1 MILID
6 KKMLLSCQIILAILL
21 FLHLIADAVF
31 AQNGCY
37 GIELCERMMARRG
50 KIEQLLRSPR
60 HCIGEGL
67 GGLLLVNKYNCS
79 DEERRLAEAE
89 NHDRIAVFER
99 MSNNPKMINKTSEE
113 IGKEFAIKRQ
123 ENLVKGVHREV
134 KVPDTGE
141 TTWWDGY
148 PPDPRKTEI
157 SRILT
162 LKGATLYAEPNS
174 YSAVARDNVQQYEA
188 FGVLGS
194 IEDNSGTR
202 WYQVTEEYVPK
213 IKPRNW
219 SPKPIGWVAED
230 QVIPWRRAVVMR
242 FTNPYNREP
251 SLFFDPPQPILDL
264 MQEAKDVRRRELQSI
279 REQLENGR
287 GGASGVVAMEPKVGA
302 GQEQMIM
309 YPVLDFHASG
319 GKDDLFIDGKFAR
332 LLEVAARTRNSASES
347 RTHSAAIDIIFVMD
361 TTHSMRPYLENVLAA
376 TEAFA
381 DQHTDDGLRFG
392 FIGYQDRSIGY
403 QDNGN
408 KSTKEFTS
416 RTLLA
421 SEFVDA
427 LEQVNIDENSE
438 QGDDFAEA
446 VFDGVETALD
456 SSQWRQ
462 EAIKIIFLVGDA
474 PGREE
479 DRVNKTTILRD
490 KARTRKI
497 RLFAFHI
504 RNRDKESWKQY
515 AELSSISEGIKG
527 TAQAQNYWR
536 SIDAGAA
543 QFRQLIANEFQ
554 ETLKRL
560 PDVQEYARSGKP
572 LPSAEPGSLSE
583 LIFQQATLMY
593 SDNTLPAQDITGW
606 VCDKVLTNPDR
617 EALTPMILLTETEL
631 EELTARVRELKAIGE
646 RALRGDGGTTRDFFE
661 LVSQNTKFTMVDPT
675 AVTFRDAFA
684 VPLGISELPYKSD
697 IMAADR
703 SDFDNPDRVQRFIR
717 AMNNKLLHYEDLMR
731 KRGDTTVWKKLSAGA
746 RDRDRVVGVELNQ
759 LP

>member
-1 MILID
+1 MRID
-6 KKMLLSCQIILAILL
+6 HAQGAESYEELLAAMQARQSRLEELL
-21 FLHLIADAVF
+21 
-31 AQNGCY
+31 Q
-37 GIELCERMMARRG
+37 
-50 KIEQLLRSPR
+50 SPD
-60 HCIGEGL
+60 HCLGEGL
-67 GGLLLVNKYNCS
+67 DGLLTTNASCS
-79 DEERRLAEAE
+79 AEDMRLAEEENRDREKLHRLMAE
-89 NHDRIAVFER
+89 QLGISKEEVGER
-99 MSNNPKMINKTSEE
+99 RAKRYRG
-113 IGKEFAIKRQ
+113 GKYKYIQGVLRQ
-123 ENLVKGVHREV
+123 VEV
-134 KVPDTGE
+134 PATGE

-148 PPDPRKTEI
+148 PPDPGNTAL
-157 SRILT
+157 SRILAK
-162 LKGATLYAEPNS
+162 KGATLYTEPS
-174 YSAVARDNVQQYEA
+174 TYSSVARDNVQQYEA
-188 FGVLGS
+188 FGVLDS
-194 IEDNSGTR
+194 TEDSSGAR

-219 SPKPIGWVAED
+219 SPNPVGWVAED

-242 FTNPYNREP
+242 FTNSYNRDP
-251 SLFFDPPQPILDL
+251 SLFFDPPQPALDL
-264 MQEAKDVRRRELQSI
+264 MQEEADVREQKLRRI
-279 REQLENGR
+279 RAQVESGQGR
-287 GGASGVVAMEPKVGA
+287 ASGVVAVEPRVGE
-302 GQEQMIM
+302 GQERMIM

-332 LLEVAARTRNSASES
+332 LLEVAARTRNGASGQEND
-347 RTHSAAIDIIFVMD
+347 AVAIDIVFVMD
-361 TTHSMRPYLENVLAA
+361 TTHSMQPYLENVLAA
-376 TEAFA
+376 TEEFA
-381 DQHTDDGLRFG
+381 RQHTDDGLRFG

-527 TAQAQNYWR
+527 TAQAQSYWR

-583 LIFQQATLMY
+583 LIFQQATLLY
-593 SDNTLPAQDITGW
+593 A
-606 VCDKVLTNPDR
+606 
-617 EALTPMILLTETEL
+617 
-631 EELTARVRELKAIGE
+631 
-646 RALRGDGGTTRDFFE
+646 
-661 LVSQNTKFTMVDPT
+661 
-675 AVTFRDAFA
+675 
-684 VPLGISELPYKSD
+684 
-697 IMAADR
+697 
-703 SDFDNPDRVQRFIR
+703 
-717 AMNNKLLHYEDLMR
+717 
-731 KRGDTTVWKKLSAGA
+731 
-746 RDRDRVVGVELNQ
+746 
-759 LP
+759 